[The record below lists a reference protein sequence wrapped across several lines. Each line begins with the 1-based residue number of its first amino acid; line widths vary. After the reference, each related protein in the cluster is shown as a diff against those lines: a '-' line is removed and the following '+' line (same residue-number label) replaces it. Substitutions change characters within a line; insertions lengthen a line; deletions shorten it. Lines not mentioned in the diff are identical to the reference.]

1 MTQIPE
7 LFTSWTF
14 WYIVGGAIVV
24 VTAALLITILLVAR
38 SIASHAERVLEAAWR
53 IERHTSPIPA
63 VDGALETLIEIRRV
77 AGGIAEKT
85 EALAGLLHGEP
96 GGARAER

>member
-14 WYIVGGAIVV
+14 WYVVSAAIVV
-24 VTAALLITILLVAR
+24 VAAALLITILLVAR

-53 IERHTSPIPA
+53 IERNTLPVPA
-63 VDGALETLIEIRRV
+63 VEGALDTLVEIRRV
-77 AGGIAEKT
+77 AGRVADET
-85 EALAGLLHGEP
+85 ESLAGLVHGEP